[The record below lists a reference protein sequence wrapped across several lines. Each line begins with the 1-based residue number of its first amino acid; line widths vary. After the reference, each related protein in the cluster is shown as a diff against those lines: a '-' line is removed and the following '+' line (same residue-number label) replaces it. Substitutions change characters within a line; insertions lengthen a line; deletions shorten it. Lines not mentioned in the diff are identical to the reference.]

1 MSTLTWPVGW
11 GVSGFELRIMPNT
24 RSFVSPYNGGT
35 QVLDLGGERWRAIV
49 TLPLARSLDEGLQ
62 REAFFDQLAGGV
74 NKLALWHLRTPIPR
88 GTVFNAASVAW
99 AITNS
104 GSPWPVTNSGSP
116 WLIND
121 GTPVLRAAVLAGANT
136 CFIQSR
142 SGRTVEAGDMLGIA
156 GELKRV
162 LLTSAADA
170 AGSVSVT
177 FAPRARSNWP
187 AYSTVITTTQ
197 PPATFQILGEVPT
210 AWAPGAVS
218 GASFELAEVPNP

>member
-74 NKLALWHLRTPIPR
+74 NKLALWHLRTPRPR
-88 GTVFNAASVAW
+88 GTAFTGALVAW
-99 AITNS
+99 AITD
-104 GSPWPVTNSGSP
+104 GASPWPVTNSGSP
-116 WLIND
+116 WLITD
-121 GTPVLRAAVLAGANT
+121 GAPVIKANVLAGSNACVLQT
-136 CFIQSR
+136 L
-142 SGRTVEAGDMLGIA
+142 SGRTVEAGDMIGIA

-162 LLTSAADA
+162 LITSAADG
-170 AGSVSVT
+170 AGSLSLT
-177 FAPRARSNWP
+177 FAPRARADWL
-187 AYSTVITTTQ
+187 AYSTAITTTQ
-197 PPATFQILGEVPT
+197 PTATFQILGEVPT
-210 AWAPGAVS
+210 SWAPGTVS